1 MKTES
6 LKVDDKLPQGMIKTW
21 NIPKQ
26 WAWLTLNDIAEWGSG
41 GTPKSSQSEYYGGDI
56 SWLIIADLN
65 DGVVTKSAK
74 TITELGLKNSSA
86 KLVDKGSILI
96 AMYGSIGKLGIAGIE
111 CTTNQAIAFTKS
123 ILEEVETKYL
133 FYYLR
138 RIRQELLDVGKGGT
152 QANISQTVLKQ
163 VEIPI
168 APLNEQKRIVA
179 KLEKLLAKVNE
190 SCDRLSRIPTI
201 LKRFRQSVLASACSG
216 RLTADWRKS
225 HPNIEPAEKL
235 LKRIQEARIRRY
247 EEECTKAKAEGR
259 RKTKVI
265 EFDNNEINNDYVY
278 SIPETWTWSYF
289 ENLGELSRGKS
300 KHRPRNAPELFGGD
314 YPFIQTGDI
323 AQSNIYI
330 TSHRQTYSDVGLAQS
345 RLFPENTLCITIA
358 ANIADT
364 AILSYPA
371 CFPDSVVG
379 FIPEQGLFKV
389 LFALCYVKTIQND
402 LETFA
407 PATAQKNIN
416 LKILNTIP
424 VPVPPLEEQKEIVK
438 RVKALFKKCDLI
450 EQRYLKAKAYTDKL
464 TQSILAKAFRG
475 ELVPQDSN
483 DEPAEV
489 LLERIREE
497 KTLTEKSS
505 KSKKTIDRKTT

>member
-1 MKTES
+1 MN
-6 LKVDDKLPQGMIKTW
+6 LKEDDKLPQGIIKTW

-56 SWLIIADLN
+56 PWLIIADLN

-96 AMYGSIGKLGIAGIE
+96 AMYGSIGKLGIAGID

-123 ILEEVETKYL
+123 ILEEVDTKYL

-225 HPNIEPAEKL
+225 HPDIESAEEL
-235 LKRIQEARIRRY
+235 LKKDTGNDINELPQSWCFVSVGDVITELKYGTSKKCSYDKQSHPVLRIPNVVQ
-247 EEECTKAKAEGR
+247 G
-259 RKTKVI
+259 VI
-265 EFDNNEINNDYVY
+265 DCSDLKY
-278 SIPETWTWSYF
+278 T
-289 ENLGELSRGKS
+289 ELSDKEYETLRLK
-300 KHRPRNAPELFGGD
+300 
-314 YPFIQTGDI
+314 IGDI
-323 AQSNIYI
+323 LMIRSNGSVSLIGKTAMVTQSEEGFAYAGYLIRLRPNLSLIDPRYLNYYLSSYEI
-330 TSHRQTYSDVGLAQS
+330 RLQIELPARSTSGV
-345 RLFPENTLCITIA
+345 N
-358 ANIADT
+358 
-364 AILSYPA
+364 
-371 CFPDSVVG
+371 
-379 FIPEQGLFKV
+379 
-389 LFALCYVKTIQND
+389 
-402 LETFA
+402 
-407 PATAQKNIN
+407 NIN
-416 LKILNTIP
+416 STEVKKLAIAI
-424 VPVPPLEEQKEIVK
+424 PPLEEQKEIVR
-438 RVKALFKKCDLI
+438 RVEALFRKCDLI
-450 EQRYLKAKAYTDKL
+450 EQRYLTAKAYTDKL

-475 ELVPQDSN
+475 ELIPQDSN
-483 DEPAEV
+483 DEPAEI

-497 KTLTEKSS
+497 KTLTKKSS
-505 KSKKTIDRKTT
+505 KSKKTNKRKTT